1 MRRGRYSHVPR
12 VSHQAPSAVQTIRY
26 ESFAI
31 RGPILFNSLP
41 SKLLRNMTIT
51 VQLNIDTVLE
61 TIPEPHTPGFTYMIR
76 EESNSLI
83 HTELHLP
90 LPDIPQ
96 ARGGHQ

>member
-1 MRRGRYSHVPR
+1 
-12 VSHQAPSAVQTIRY
+12 
-26 ESFAI
+26 
-31 RGPILFNSLP
+31 
-41 SKLLRNMTIT
+41 MTIT

-61 TIPEPHTPGFTYMIR
+61 TIPEPHTPGFIYMIR